1 MTDIVMPGDRI
12 QAAEEMAATGKKV
25 ILGPGLRRVDDK
37 QVTACKAGKL
47 HFKEPNTFWVDS
59 YQRRYVPVRS
69 ELVIGVVTAKA
80 GDLFRVDIGAPEQAS
95 LSYLAFEQATKK
107 NRPDVNVGDLLY
119 ARLVVANKDFE
130 PELVC
135 VNSSGK
141 KGKLGVLSEG
151 FVFNCSLNLVRLI
164 LREDCPL
171 LSALKKEMPFE
182 VAVGMNGRI
191 WIRAKSVKETIA
203 MAFLEIFGGGF
214 LLYYFVYV
222 LFWIFL
228 DCNFALWFKSHFGVS
243 ISTLRGQVV
252 WITGASSGIGRALAL
267 NLAKHGVKLVL
278 SARRLNLL
286 EEVKKDCLLDS
297 CGLLSTKDVLVLPMD
312 ILKLEEHEK
321 HFKKVLD
328 HFGRLDILVNNAG
341 RSQRANWEEIH
352 TQVDRDLFELDVF
365 SVLHLSRVVVR
376 YFLEQNG
383 GRGHVAITS
392 SVAGLAYVPSSATY
406 CAAKHAVNAYFGC
419 LVVEQPSINVTV
431 FNPGPVATEF
441 LLEAFTDKPDEK
453 VGKSIENHYRLTAER
468 CGFLFA
474 VALANKIELSWC
486 GRFPVNMLVYIFRH
500 SLLLNAVRY
509 LLNKKTLQ
517 KIREGKSL
525 QKQD

>member
-1 MTDIVMPGDRI
+1 MTDSVTDIVIVMPGDRI

-171 LSALKKEMPFE
+171 LSALTKEMPFE

-191 WIRAKSVKETIA
+191 WIKAKSVKETIA
-203 MAFLEIFGGGF
+203 VGNAILAAEFASKEQIAKLCENIGNI
-214 LLYYFVYV
+214 
-222 LFWIFL
+222 LF
-228 DCNFALWFKSHFGVS
+228 
-243 ISTLRGQVV
+243 T
-252 WITGASSGIGRALAL
+252 
-267 NLAKHGVKLVL
+267 
-278 SARRLNLL
+278 
-286 EEVKKDCLLDS
+286 
-297 CGLLSTKDVLVLPMD
+297 
-312 ILKLEEHEK
+312 
-321 HFKKVLD
+321 
-328 HFGRLDILVNNAG
+328 
-341 RSQRANWEEIH
+341 
-352 TQVDRDLFELDVF
+352 
-365 SVLHLSRVVVR
+365 
-376 YFLEQNG
+376 
-383 GRGHVAITS
+383 
-392 SVAGLAYVPSSATY
+392 
-406 CAAKHAVNAYFGC
+406 
-419 LVVEQPSINVTV
+419 
-431 FNPGPVATEF
+431 
-441 LLEAFTDKPDEK
+441 
-453 VGKSIENHYRLTAER
+453 
-468 CGFLFA
+468 
-474 VALANKIELSWC
+474 
-486 GRFPVNMLVYIFRH
+486 
-500 SLLLNAVRY
+500 
-509 LLNKKTLQ
+509 
-517 KIREGKSL
+517 
-525 QKQD
+525 